1 MRKTK
6 IILVILI
13 ILSILSLFA
22 LYINTGK
29 LIDGKLICNAD
40 QQKIVKDILIEY
52 YNNNIKEKLNM
63 YSFSEMTEIVADYTT
78 IISIQEDFDFN
89 NQFYNIEYKNTLSNE
104 IKMYRLGSADNI
116 PELKN
121 YIIENDSYKDYN
133 SKVILTYKILIIS
146 LIIFIILLYIVFH
159 IAY

>member
-78 IISIQEDFDFN
+78 IISI
-89 NQFYNIEYKNTLSNE
+89 
-104 IKMYRLGSADNI
+104 
-116 PELKN
+116 
-121 YIIENDSYKDYN
+121 
-133 SKVILTYKILIIS
+133 
-146 LIIFIILLYIVFH
+146 
-159 IAY
+159 